1 MKFVIQQYGDK
12 WLFKAYLGNEDAQ
25 AVNKGGN
32 EVRDVADDLTGALNR
47 AVEIAAQQ
55 GLTPDQIGGIVA

>member
-32 EVRDVADDLTGALNR
+32 EVRNVSDNLTGAFDM
-47 AVEIAAQQ
+47 AIETAQAG
-55 GLTPDQIGGIVA
+55 GLTAEQIGH

>member
-12 WLFKAYLGNEDAQ
+12 WLFKAYLGNEDSQ

-32 EVRDVADDLTGALNR
+32 EVRDVADNLDAALNK
-47 AVEIAAQQ
+47 AVDVAMQQ
-55 GLTPDQIGGIVA
+55 GLTPAQIGPA